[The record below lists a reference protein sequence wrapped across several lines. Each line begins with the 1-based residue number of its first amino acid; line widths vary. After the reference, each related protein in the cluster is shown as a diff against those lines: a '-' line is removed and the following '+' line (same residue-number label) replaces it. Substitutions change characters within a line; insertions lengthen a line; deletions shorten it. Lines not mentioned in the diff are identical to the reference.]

1 MKKLSL
7 KQKTDNLN
15 GPIAMDDRMIPHHG
29 IVVHLNSCVKVT
41 ISVIS
46 FDIDDKPAK
55 VLYQVPEESE
65 PK

>member
-1 MKKLSL
+1 
-7 KQKTDNLN
+7 
-15 GPIAMDDRMIPHHG
+15 MDDRMIPHHG